1 MSFSSL
7 ALSGR
12 TPVRSQLRRAAKT
25 NVFVYVDWLTSQ
37 LIYIHI
43 HTDTV
48 NHTGMD
54 ARSFRGAA
62 KTNVCLCMSIG

>member
-48 NHTGMD
+48 TAD
-54 ARSFRGAA
+54 EKERPRGCQPQTAA
-62 KTNVCLCMSIG
+62 LTDN

>member
-12 TPVRSQLRRAAKT
+12 TPVQGSQDER
-25 NVFVYVDWLTSQ
+25 VFVYVDWLTSQ

-48 NHTGMD
+48 NHIGTD